1 MLQQSLFFKS
11 TPYVLPQ
18 ERKLLTHQMQQ
29 ILMFLHYLDQAK
41 TQHNTNY
48 SILT

>member
-11 TPYVLPQ
+11 SPHVLPQ

-29 ILMFLHYLDQAK
+29 ILTILHYQDQAK
-41 TQHNTNY
+41 IKHNTNY
-48 SILT
+48 YILT

>member
-11 TPYVLPQ
+11 TSRVLPQ
-18 ERKLLTHQMQQ
+18 ERKLLTHQMQK
-29 ILMFLHYLDQAK
+29 ILTFLCYQDQAK

-48 SILT
+48 YILT

>member
-11 TPYVLPQ
+11 TPHGLPQ

-29 ILMFLHYLDQAK
+29 ILTFLHDLDQAK
-41 TQHNTNY
+41 TQCNTSY